1 MIAAEETDQQ
11 HDDHFTQTE
20 WVEAGWMYLRNEPK
34 SDEAKALVDTILAG
48 LPLEPARPTTVA
60 RRRVALG
67 ALLADLLRL
76 AEEGQVG
83 CHGMNR
89 DDFPLKRLGFAYD
102 IFRSLKDAMIE
113 AGLLWFSEGRQR
125 LTTIGPVDGSSSR
138 ITNTSGGYVSR
149 FRLTPDALEW
159 IAASGVFPG
168 DWKANWKA
176 SATLQSKGEPQP
188 ERASLVLLRASSERE
203 NGTSRSGKDLKVDPS
218 EPVVRDMLDDLEAH
232 NAFLTAVGVTGIDF
246 IGLRRIFNEGDIAVK
261 RWRSGGRFYSVRVKG
276 MGNSYETMDGE
287 ERRALIRLG
296 GSVVGEVDMSASQ
309 LRLLYALLD
318 ADLPSDLATDP
329 YALPGLDREAVKLV
343 VAQALGKAQGRST
356 RWGKEARKGY
366 EKKRPGRSLQKV
378 CDDSYVGRLTTTEMA
393 GS

>member
-176 SATLQSKGEPQP
+176 SATLQSK
-188 ERASLVLLRASSERE
+188 R
-203 NGTSRSGKDLKVDPS
+203 
-218 EPVVRDMLDDLEAH
+218 
-232 NAFLTAVGVTGIDF
+232 
-246 IGLRRIFNEGDIAVK
+246 
-261 RWRSGGRFYSVRVKG
+261 
-276 MGNSYETMDGE
+276 
-287 ERRALIRLG
+287 
-296 GSVVGEVDMSASQ
+296 
-309 LRLLYALLD
+309 
-318 ADLPSDLATDP
+318 
-329 YALPGLDREAVKLV
+329 
-343 VAQALGKAQGRST
+343 
-356 RWGKEARKGY
+356 
-366 EKKRPGRSLQKV
+366 
-378 CDDSYVGRLTTTEMA
+378 
-393 GS
+393 